1 MASNTTSPR
10 SADTVRTA
18 TEDERHGEMAAAVT
32 EVRREV
38 QKAALVPSVVDGA
51 VVTLLLNV
59 ALRIVDLPFP
69 EMIPLSRLPG
79 VDAVGTFHVAIP
91 VALVVGI
98 VVAVVEYSLRMEES
112 PIDQFERVNP
122 SVAEA
127 LRTARDAVEA
137 DRTSKMA
144 VALYDDVLAR
154 LKSTSSVEL
163 LPTRRVFVTLFLALL
178 LSVASIQ
185 VAITDLQIDVLN
197 GNGSNGNADFDDSD
211 QMTELQNGS
220 AILGDPEDVTAGSEE
235 LNATLSGVSGG
246 GDEPSSSA
254 DAYDS
259 SGFAGD
265 PGVESQRA
273 GYLADETL
281 EEAELIRD
289 YTLKIRDQDDD

>member
-1 MASNTTSPR
+1 
-10 SADTVRTA
+10 
-18 TEDERHGEMAAAVT
+18 MAAAVT